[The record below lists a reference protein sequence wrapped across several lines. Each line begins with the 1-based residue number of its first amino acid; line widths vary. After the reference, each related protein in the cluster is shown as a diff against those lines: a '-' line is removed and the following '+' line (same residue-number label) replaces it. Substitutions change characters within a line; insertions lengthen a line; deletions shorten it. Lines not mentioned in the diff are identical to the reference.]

1 MSPPPKT
8 RILLADDHAMF
19 REGVKQLLTNTTE
32 FVVVDE
38 ANDAT
43 QVIQKIQETPCDV
56 VILDISMPGRDGI
69 EVLKQI
75 RQINPQL
82 HVLILSMYPEDQY
95 AFRSIKAGASG
106 YLTKNRAS
114 SELIEAI
121 QRVASGRKY
130 ISPEVAEQLA
140 VDLEKDADKP
150 LHQKLSDREYQ
161 VMSMIAS
168 GKTVGQIAR
177 ELAISISSVSTLRT
191 RILKK
196 FGMKDKRRDYSLCY
210 QTRPRKISTPLA
222 FQEATARTKRKL

>member
-1 MSPPPKT
+1 MSLSSKT

-38 ANDAT
+38 ADDAA
-43 QVIQKIQETPCDV
+43 QVIQKVQQTKCDV

-75 RQINPQL
+75 RQINPAL

-95 AFRSIKAGASG
+95 AFRAIKAGASG
-106 YLTKNRAS
+106 YLTKNKAS

-121 QRVASGRKY
+121 RKVALGRKY
-130 ISPEVAEQLA
+130 ISADVAEQLA
-140 VDLEKDADKP
+140 VDLERDADKP
-150 LHQKLSDREYQ
+150 LHQRLSDREYQ
-161 VMSMIAS
+161 VMGMIAS
-168 GKTVGQIAR
+168 GRTVGQIAG
-177 ELAISISSVSTLRT
+177 ELAISISSVSTLRA

-196 FGMKDKRRDYSLCY
+196 FGMKTNAEITHYAIKHNLV
-210 QTRPRKISTPLA
+210 K
-222 FQEATARTKRKL
+222 

>member
-140 VDLEKDADKP
+140 VDLERDADKP

-196 FGMKDKRRDYSLCY
+196 FGMKTSAEITHYAIKHDLVK
-210 QTRPRKISTPLA
+210 
-222 FQEATARTKRKL
+222 